1 MTAATSSTA
10 TPCTEADLHALLRQR
25 YTVLSGNGPRYA
37 YLPHV
42 RSSAGHDA
50 ERTLDAVVMDLWPS
64 KGLDLHG
71 FEMKCS
77 RSDWLRELKQPT
89 KAAMFVDRVDRFWI
103 VAAADDIVRRDELPP
118 SWGLLHVIDSPIG
131 PTLRSARAARRLPS
145 TEERRSV
152 RRSWLACLLR
162 SAAGPGDLR

>member
-1 MTAATSSTA
+1 MTATDAA
-10 TPCTEADLHALLRQR
+10 PALPCTEADLHKLLRQR

-42 RSSAGHDA
+42 RSAAGFDA

-71 FEMKCS
+71 FEMKCT
-77 RSDWLRELKQPT
+77 RADWLRELNQPE
-89 KAAMFVDRVDRFWI
+89 KAATFVDRVDRFWI
-103 VAAADDIVRRDELPP
+103 VASSGDVVHVDELPLP
-118 SWGLLHVIDSPIG
+118 WGLLCVVNTPAG
-131 PTLRSARAARRLPS
+131 PALRSVRAARRLPT
-145 TEERRSV
+145 TEERRSAS
-152 RRSWLACLLR
+152 RSWLACLLR

>member
-1 MTAATSSTA
+1 MTAIQN
-10 TPCTEADLHALLRQR
+10 TPTRSCTEADLHGLLRQR

-42 RSSAGHDA
+42 RSSAGFDA

-64 KGLDLHG
+64 KGLVLHG

-77 RSDWLRELKQPT
+77 RSDWLRELKQPE
-89 KAAMFVDRVDRFWI
+89 KAATFVDRVDRFWI
-103 VAAADDIVRRDELPP
+103 VAASDDIVQRDELSP
-118 SWGLLHVIDSPIG
+118 SWGLLHVVDTPTG
-131 PTLRSARAARRLPS
+131 PALRSARAAHRLPS
-145 TEERRSV
+145 TEERRAV